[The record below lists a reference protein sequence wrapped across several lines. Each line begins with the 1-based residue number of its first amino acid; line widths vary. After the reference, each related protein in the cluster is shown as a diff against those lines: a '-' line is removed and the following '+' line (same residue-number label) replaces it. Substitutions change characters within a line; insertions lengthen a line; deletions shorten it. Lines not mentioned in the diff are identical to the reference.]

1 MKINGIESCSLDCNA
16 VYQIRHHSLSSQLT
30 DFQTS
35 GHFPSK
41 GFGPLQVK
49 SLCNFTA
56 SLGKLLFLI
65 TINIHSWHIVL
76 FSTVFGEKKLR
87 MMNLLVT
94 FSVNFPQQEE
104 CLNSLGQH
112 TPSRHEKQLQTLPF
126 RLASFIKI
134 GGFRLPPDMHWPR
147 KGK

>member
-1 MKINGIESCSLDCNA
+1 MKMNGIESCSLDCNA
-16 VYQIRHHSLSSQLT
+16 AYQIRHRSLSSQLT
-30 DFQTS
+30 DSQTS

-41 GFGPLQVK
+41 GFAPLQVK

-76 FSTVFGEKKLR
+76 FSTVFGGKKLH

-112 TPSRHEKQLQTLPF
+112 THTQPAREAT
-126 RLASFIKI
+126 
-134 GGFRLPPDMHWPR
+134 PDAAL
-147 KGK
+147 